1 MFKESLAVV
10 DINNPSILW
19 YPYVLS
25 YETCEGTFQT
35 EIYATSPSHAEMI
48 CAELKETAKIVGQKI
63 GEADF
68 G

>member
-1 MFKESLAVV
+1 MFKESLAVP

-35 EIYATSPSHAEMI
+35 EIYATGDDHAEMI
-48 CAELKETAKIVGQKI
+48 CSELKGTAKIVGRKI
-63 GEADF
+63 GEVDF
-68 G
+68 